1 MVVNIKRGVSNS
13 MMKSILINACVER
26 LEGFRKYTEE
36 LDAKFQSDKRAIVES
51 YDLSPDKYGQD
62 EDEYNDIIEFISDDI
77 HEIENTFIDTFRKST
92 LVSLYSFLERQMNLL
107 CKRVEKQNSLPIAVT
122 DLKGEGVVRSKQYLE
137 KMASI
142 DFSSGGMN
150 ALWSAISDLNKLRNQ
165 IVHEEGYVKR
175 TNPTSRIENII
186 NTTPGLDYAWSSQL
200 KIEMSY
206 IDSTIHTIEQFL
218 SNLYNQA
225 L

>member
-1 MVVNIKRGVSNS
+1 
-13 MMKSILINACVER
+13 MMKSILIDACVAR

-51 YDLSPDKYGQD
+51 HDLSPDNFGQD

-92 LVSLYSFLERQMNLL
+92 LVSLYSFLERQMHQL
-107 CKRVEKQNSLPIAVT
+107 CKRVEKTNGLPIAVT
-122 DLKGEGVVRSKQYLE
+122 DLKGEGVVRSKRYLE
-137 KMASI
+137 KMVSV
-142 DFSSGGMN
+142 DLSSGDMN
-150 ALWSAISDLNKLRNQ
+150 TLWSAISDFNKLRNQ
-165 IVHEEGYVKR
+165 IVHEEGYVKS
-175 TNPTSRIENII
+175 TNPPSSIENIVN
-186 NTTPGLDYAWSSQL
+186 NTPDLGYGWNNQI
-200 KIEMSY
+200 KIEMNY
-206 IDSTIHTIEQFL
+206 IDSTIKTIERFL

>member
-1 MVVNIKRGVSNS
+1 
-13 MMKSILINACVER
+13 
-26 LEGFRKYTEE
+26 
-36 LDAKFQSDKRAIVES
+36 
-51 YDLSPDKYGQD
+51 
-62 EDEYNDIIEFISDDI
+62 
-77 HEIENTFIDTFRKST
+77 
-92 LVSLYSFLERQMNLL
+92 MNLL

-142 DFSSGGMN
+142 DFSSAGMN

-175 TNPTSRIENII
+175 TNPASRIENII
-186 NTTPGLDYAWSSQL
+186 NTTPGLDYGWSSQL